1 MKGYEIMI
9 KKFLCIALSICISAA
24 CLSACADENSSSA
37 SDSGSSA
44 ASSEKSSEADSKKE
58 DSSDEKKEDKKD
70 KKDKKEEE
78 EKSSV
83 LFSQPSGV
91 YKDAF
96 SLELSSES
104 GDIYYTTDG
113 SDPSTSDT
121 RIKYEGAIDI
131 KDRKG
136 DPNVVS
142 AVEPELISGNFVKY
156 DRKNKTFTSTV
167 SAPTDDKVDKC
178 SVINAVAELSEG
190 EYSEICTATYFI
202 GTPEEHIQG
211 IKESC
216 EAMGTDL
223 AVISISMDYDD
234 LFSSNKGI
242 YVKGDLFDEALAEH
256 LENGEDTNED
266 TARRL
271 EANYNQRGKEWE
283 RNCRVDFLE
292 YNADGAKTA
301 FSQNCGIRIQGNY
314 SRSDWQKGF
323 RLYARSDYGKK
334 NFKYPVFGEE
344 LKNDSGETME
354 KFKTLELR
362 AGGNCAFTA
371 KFNDI
376 YWQNMSASL
385 DCETKASRPCV
396 VYLNGEYWGLYVLEE
411 DYSDDYFEEHHG
423 VNKDDVVVYKGD
435 AETYRLGYKLDE
447 GTLPEGENKE
457 SYFFDELNAFFKSHK
472 NLEAQEDYDEFV
484 KLVDPDSVRDYF
496 LAEVWINNKW
506 DWPGKN
512 WSMWKT
518 ANVDESN
525 EYADGRWRF
534 MFYDMEFGGV
544 SGSGDAK
551 TNTVKEDNYKP
562 QGLLDFSTNNPAV
575 LCFAYLMTNES
586 FRADYC
592 EKLEALGSGIYE
604 KENANAVLD
613 GFTAQYSPLFDQF
626 FERYP
631 GAGDTDNAIYGG
643 YASVQCIKDF
653 LEKRADNISK
663 ITKWINKQY

>member
-211 IKESC
+211 IK
-216 EAMGTDL
+216 
-223 AVISISMDYDD
+223 
-234 LFSSNKGI
+234 
-242 YVKGDLFDEALAEH
+242 
-256 LENGEDTNED
+256 
-266 TARRL
+266 
-271 EANYNQRGKEWE
+271 
-283 RNCRVDFLE
+283 
-292 YNADGAKTA
+292 
-301 FSQNCGIRIQGNY
+301 
-314 SRSDWQKGF
+314 
-323 RLYARSDYGKK
+323 
-334 NFKYPVFGEE
+334 
-344 LKNDSGETME
+344 
-354 KFKTLELR
+354 
-362 AGGNCAFTA
+362 
-371 KFNDI
+371 
-376 YWQNMSASL
+376 
-385 DCETKASRPCV
+385 
-396 VYLNGEYWGLYVLEE
+396 
-411 DYSDDYFEEHHG
+411 
-423 VNKDDVVVYKGD
+423 
-435 AETYRLGYKLDE
+435 
-447 GTLPEGENKE
+447 
-457 SYFFDELNAFFKSHK
+457 
-472 NLEAQEDYDEFV
+472 
-484 KLVDPDSVRDYF
+484 
-496 LAEVWINNKW
+496 
-506 DWPGKN
+506 
-512 WSMWKT
+512 
-518 ANVDESN
+518 
-525 EYADGRWRF
+525 
-534 MFYDMEFGGV
+534 
-544 SGSGDAK
+544 
-551 TNTVKEDNYKP
+551 
-562 QGLLDFSTNNPAV
+562 
-575 LCFAYLMTNES
+575 
-586 FRADYC
+586 
-592 EKLEALGSGIYE
+592 
-604 KENANAVLD
+604 
-613 GFTAQYSPLFDQF
+613 
-626 FERYP
+626 
-631 GAGDTDNAIYGG
+631 
-643 YASVQCIKDF
+643 
-653 LEKRADNISK
+653 
-663 ITKWINKQY
+663 